1 MRHDDGKSDYVEGI
15 AEGKHI
21 IVDKVRYIG
30 KEANDLD
37 EVSVFVL
44 IQDPYLEYENREDFM

>member
-1 MRHDDGKSDYVEGI
+1 MRHDDGKSDYVEAI

-21 IVDKVRYIG
+21 IVDKVRYLG
-30 KEANDLD
+30 NESNDLD

-44 IQDPYLEYENREDFM
+44 IQDSYLEYGNREDFM